1 MMAGAIGSLIIAATL
16 AVFSIQR
23 ALHRNS
29 DRLLSEHFG
38 ASVGSLTIT
47 RDLENA
53 GFHFSSPA
61 VAIRPRD
68 NILSSLP
75 NGDGTS
81 INALSL
87 GDPGPGVIFNTDA
100 IEIIAGNPVTV
111 SGQVGGVS
119 IAGNTATITLDALD
133 PLSAVDVDAGVHG
146 VIGPLL
152 VFQNPTT
159 RCLGKVTSINGL
171 TITVTTFADFEGDMT
186 GTGVAVANCPAA
198 NMSVYTLM
206 TRKRY
211 LIYQDGIGV
220 DGGVSGLYVQNLRE
234 PPGTS
239 RLGVLGPPVL
249 IAEGIEDLQIAYNMG
264 SGTWCN
270 QGTPDGG
277 TDCDVMT
284 NPAAIQGIKFQLVSR
299 GTDLVKRVGMYRPAV
314 LNHAAGTPDDIDRL
328 VLGSS
333 VMLRNLVYVS
343 P

>member
-1 MMAGAIGSLIIAATL
+1 
-16 AVFSIQR
+16 VK
-23 ALHRNS
+23 
-29 DRLLSEHFG
+29 
-38 ASVGSLTIT
+38 
-47 RDLENA
+47 RD
-53 GFHFSSPA
+53 
-61 VAIRPRD
+61 
-68 NILSSLP
+68 
-75 NGDGTS
+75 
-81 INALSL
+81 
-87 GDPGPGVIFNTDA
+87 
-100 IEIIAGNPVTV
+100 
-111 SGQVGGVS
+111 
-119 IAGNTATITLDALD
+119 D
-133 PLSAVDVDAGVHG
+133 PLSIFELARPLLRRADITFGNCESTYSVTTVKNPATRGVVRADPENVSALSDGGFDVMSFANNHHLDAGYEAFFERHADG
-146 VIGPLL
+146 ETMLDPHPR
-152 VFQNPTT
+152 VFLDVAGSGEAMCPYCGT
-159 RCLGKVTSINGL
+159 RYRL
-171 TITVTTFADFEGDMT
+171 EGDMT

-198 NMSVYTLM
+198 NMSVYALM